1 MTTPDNL
8 NDWFWA
14 IGLGLAAA
22 AITAILLPPLIAWLK
37 RRAVLDLPNARSSHT
52 QATPR
57 GGGIAVM
64 TAILV
69 CGAVWLTL
77 FPDIPAGF
85 ALVGAAML
93 ALVSWIDDRRRG
105 GLPAGQRLAAQ
116 ALAIAAVLYMLPA
129 DARIAGDWLPTQA
142 LPLWIERALVFLA
155 WLWFTNLFNFM
166 DGINGIS
173 GAEAVSVGAG
183 LALVQ
188 AVAGLVGVNAGLGL
202 IVAGAMAGFLPWNWN
217 RARVFLGDVGSVPVG
232 FLLGWLLLD
241 AAMQG
246 FWAVAV
252 ILPLYYW
259 TDATVTLIRRLA
271 RGERIWQAHNSH
283 FYQQGARKFG
293 SHAVVASHIAILNL
307 GLILLALVAV
317 LGWPYSG
324 GAVAVAIVATLLL
337 CRHFVGAAKPV
348 E

>member
-1 MTTPDNL
+1 MAAAESL
-8 NDWFWA
+8 SDWIWA
-14 IGLGLAAA
+14 VGLALAA
-22 AITAILLPPLIAWLK
+22 GAVTASLLPPLIAWLH
-37 RRAVLDLPNARSSHT
+37 RRAVLDLPNARSSHS

-57 GGGIAVM
+57 GGGIAVV
-64 TAILV
+64 TAVLA
-69 CGAVWLTL
+69 CGAVWLSM

-93 ALVSWIDDRRRG
+93 ALVSWIDDRRPG
-105 GLPAGQRLAAQ
+105 GLPASQRLAAQ
-116 ALAIAAVLYMLPA
+116 ALAIAAVLIMLPA
-129 DARIAGDWLPTQA
+129 DARITGEWLPTQA
-142 LPLWIERALVFLA
+142 LPLWIERTLLFLA

-173 GAEAVSVGAG
+173 GTEAVSVGTG
-183 LALVQ
+183 LAFIQ
-188 AVAGLVGVNAGLGL
+188 AIAGLVDVNAGLSL
-202 IVAGAMAGFLPWNWN
+202 IIAGAMAGFLPWNWN

-241 AAMQG
+241 AALQG

-259 TDATVTLIRRLA
+259 LDATTTLIRRLA

-283 FYQQGARKFG
+283 FYQQGARKLG
-293 SHAVVASHIAILNL
+293 SHVAVAARIALLNL
-307 GLILLALVAV
+307 GLILLGLIAV
-317 LGWPYSG
+317 EGWPYSAA
-324 GAVAVAIVATLLL
+324 AVAAGFLATLLL
-337 CRHFVGAAKPV
+337 CRHFATPAKPV